1 MPPQSEKLLNFF
13 MPLRWYGNGDSTDPL
28 YLHFS
33 RIVNL
38 TIHFMA
44 FAALNSGLWFF
55 QKINHPWN
63 HLNWLTEIWLLVLTL
78 HLVFVIAKRPTDS
91 DTIQSGQE

>member
-1 MPPQSEKLLNFF
+1 
-13 MPLRWYGNGDSTDPL
+13 MPLRWYGNGDPKDPV

-38 TIHFMA
+38 TIHAAA

-55 QKINHPWN
+55 QQLRHPWQY
-63 HLNWLTEIWLLVLTL
+63 LNAFTSVWLVLLLL
-78 HLVFVIAKRPTDS
+78 HLLFVIVRRPRDS
-91 DTIQSGQE
+91 ALPQVDKE